1 MNKYYQRGLTVL
13 LSVFLLSVSC
23 RNSGTTSQASTQSRY
38 HNFVTQVQMQQV
50 FPSSKDILNCIPRV
64 SKDSIV
70 KQYEKLKDVRGF
82 NLKSFVLKYYSL
94 PVTSTTKYVADS
106 GVSIRKHIHALWSV
120 LTRNNTRLDS
130 TILPLPYPYIVPG
143 GMFNEIYYW
152 DSYFTCLG
160 LQVDKQYGMINNMV
174 GNFAFLIDKY
184 GFIPNGNRKYFLSR
198 SQPPF
203 FSYMVDLLSEI
214 QGDTVVVHYLPELK
228 KEYAF
233 WMKGAKRLNKVHPAI
248 NHSVLLEKGEILN
261 RYWDSNPSPRPE
273 AFRIDSLNGLKAKQ
287 GYKNYY
293 RNIRSACES
302 GWDFSSR
309 WLADGHSLSQIE
321 TTHILPVDLNVL
333 LWHLEKEIAKGALLS
348 HDSATFITFL
358 HKANQRKV
366 LIQSV
371 FWDEQSTFFMDYN
384 FVTRKHTSIYSLAGV
399 YPLFA
404 SLATPNQAKQV
415 AQKIE
420 TDFLFPFGLVTTLTN
435 TGQQWDYPNGW
446 APLQWI
452 TIKGLNN
459 YHFNKLAKEIA
470 LRWIK
475 GNIEWYSKT
484 GKLVEK
490 YNVVS
495 GTKGQG
501 GEYPGQDG
509 FGWTNGVLQSLMEEY
524 HVQQ

>member
-1 MNKYYQRGLTVL
+1 MKKYSHYGLVML
-13 LSVFLLSVSC
+13 LSVFLLSASC
-23 RNSGTTSQASTQSRY
+23 RNSDTATRSSTGSRY
-38 HNFVTQVQMQQV
+38 HAFVTQVQMQQV

-64 SKDSIV
+64 SKDSIIR
-70 KQYEKLKDVRGF
+70 QYETLKNSDDF

-94 PVTSTTKYVADS
+94 PVTTSIKYSADS
-106 GVSIRKHIHALWSV
+106 NVSIRKHIRDLWSV
-120 LTRNNTRLDS
+120 LTRNNTHLDS

-160 LQVDKQYGMINNMV
+160 LQTDKQYGMINNMV
-174 GNFAFLIDKY
+174 GNFAYLIDTY

-214 QGDTVVVHYLPELK
+214 QGDSVVVHYLPELK

-233 WMKGAKRLNKVHPAI
+233 WMKGAGRLSQTHPAI
-248 NHSVLLEKGEILN
+248 NHSVLLENGKILN
-261 RYWDSNPSPRPE
+261 RYWDNDPSPRPE

-309 WLADGHSLSQIE
+309 WFADGHSLSQIE
-321 TTHILPVDLNVL
+321 TTHIVPVDLNVL

-348 HDSATFITFL
+348 HDSATYAGFTR
-358 HKANQRKV
+358 KANKRKV
-366 LIQSV
+366 LIRSV
-371 FWDEQSTFFMDYN
+371 FWDKQAGYFMDYN
-384 FVTRKHTSIYSLAGV
+384 FVTRKHTQIYSLAGA

-404 SLATPNQAKQV
+404 SLATADQAKQV
-415 AQKIE
+415 AQKIK
-420 TDFLFPFGLVTTLTN
+420 TDFLFPFGLVTTLN
-435 TGQQWDYPNGW
+435 KTGQQWDYPNGW

-459 YHFNKLAKEIA
+459 YHFDKLAKDIA

-475 GNIEWYSKT
+475 GNVEWYKKT

-501 GEYPGQDG
+501 GQYPGQDG
-509 FGWTNGVLQSLMEEY
+509 FGWTNGVLQKLMQEY
-524 HVQQ
+524 HFNR